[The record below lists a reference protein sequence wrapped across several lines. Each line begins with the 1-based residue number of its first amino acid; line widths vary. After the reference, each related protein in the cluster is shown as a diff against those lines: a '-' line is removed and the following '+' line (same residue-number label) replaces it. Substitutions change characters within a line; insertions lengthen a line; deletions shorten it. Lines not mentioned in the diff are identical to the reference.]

1 MAAALLTV
9 RPQSADSADA
19 KLATRIQR
27 QLAADSRAVS
37 RLNIEVDGGVVTL
50 RGVATSFYQ
59 KQLWLHGTKSVV
71 GDSVRI
77 NDEISVTSKWE
88 DTDFGWRD

>member
-1 MAAALLTV
+1 MSALLSV
-9 RPQSADSADA
+9 RPVSHESADQQ
-19 KLATRIQR
+19 LAHRIQR

-37 RLNIEVDGGVVTL
+37 RLQIEVDGGIVTL

-59 KQLWLHGTKSVV
+59 KQLWLHGTKRVV
-71 GDSVRI
+71 GDSVVI
-77 NDEISVTSKWE
+77 NDEITVTAYWE